1 MPSPRSG
8 IEVNFLTGRYV
19 ATAHNDRRRSEWP
32 PHPARLFSAL
42 VAAWADADE
51 LDREEREVLEWLEA
65 QPSPAIVASAAV
77 PRKVVSHFVPVNDA
91 AVISRS
97 WYQRKTERIT
107 ALMDQLHEELASAAG
122 ETTKQAVRLQRRLA
136 REKDVASQVS
146 NAGTTNPASALQ
158 MLPDRPG
165 ARQERCFPSMT
176 PDEPRVTY
184 VWDDSPPPVLRQV
197 LDMLL
202 GRVTRLGHSS
212 SLVSC
217 RVVLDPPAAT
227 HVPGAGGESL
237 RSIRSGQLREL
248 ERRHARHRSIEP
260 RSLPYLD
267 VRYRQP
273 VEPAAAARGHAPNT
287 AGEWIVFE
295 LLHDS
300 RAVPATRTVEL
311 ATAMRAALF
320 HYAEDPIPEGLSG
333 HAADRKP
340 ATDPHV
346 AVLPL
351 AYVGFDHADG
361 RLLGIAVSVPHTLDE
376 ASRRALFR
384 AIGSWEQAVGETLT
398 LTLGARGLVHL
409 RRQRGYVTLV
419 SLRPQVW
426 RRRSC
431 RWVSATPLA
440 LPRHP
445 GQLTRGTPSARASAW
460 ARADGAVKA
469 ACAHVG
475 LPAPAEVEVSL
486 RPLIVGARS
495 ATEFPPFHQSGRGGK
510 PVRRQL
516 VHAALTF
523 ADPVSGPF
531 TLGTGRFLGLGL
543 MRPLREERHE

>member
-1 MPSPRSG
+1 MLSRRLG

-19 ATAHNDRRRSEWP
+19 ATAHNHRRRSEWP

-42 VAAWADADE
+42 VAVWADADE
-51 LDREEREVLEWLEA
+51 LDGEEREVLEWLEK
-65 QPSPAIVASAAV
+65 QPPPAIAASAAV

-97 WYQRKTERIT
+97 WHQRRAETIT
-107 ALMDQLHEELASAAG
+107 ALMDQLHEEPTAAAG
-122 ETTKQAVRLQRRLA
+122 EGTKQALRLQRKLA
-136 REKDVASQVS
+136 KEKDVASQVS
-146 NAGTTNPASALQ
+146 HAGTTNPASAVQ
-158 MLPDRPG
+158 MLPDQRG
-165 ARQERCFPSMT
+165 RQERCFPSMT

-184 VWDDSPPPVLRQV
+184 VWATNPPPEVCQV
-197 LDMLL
+197 LDVLL
-202 GRVTRLGHSS
+202 GRITRLGHSS

-217 RVVLDPPAAT
+217 RLAPDPPAAT
-227 HVPGAGGESL
+227 YVPGVGGESL
-237 RSIRSGQLREL
+237 RNIGSGQLREL
-248 ERRHARHRSIEP
+248 ERRYGRHGGIEA
-260 RSLPYLD
+260 RSLPYVD
-267 VRYRQP
+267 VRYRQAA
-273 VEPAAAARGHAPNT
+273 EPAPAARRQAPNT

-295 LLHDS
+295 FLHDS

-333 HAADRKP
+333 HAANGEP
-340 ATDPHV
+340 ASDPHV

-351 AYVGFDHADG
+351 PYVGFEHADG
-361 RLLGIAVSVPHTLDE
+361 RLLGIAVSIPHTLDE
-376 ASRRALFR
+376 GSRRALLR
-384 AIGSWEQAVGETLT
+384 AIGTWEQAVGEKLT
-398 LTLGARGLVHL
+398 LTLGSRGLVHL
-409 RRQRGYVTLV
+409 RRQPGYVTLV
-419 SLRPQVW
+419 SLRPQAW
-426 RRRSC
+426 SRRSR

-460 ARADGAVKA
+460 ARAEVAVKA

-495 ATEFPPFHQSGRGGK
+495 TTEFPPFHQSGRGGK

-523 ADPVSGPF
+523 VDPVSGPF
-531 TLGTGRFLGLGL
+531 TLGAGRFLGLGL
-543 MRPLREERHE
+543 MRPLQEGRHE